1 MDIEHKILGIVQISF
16 LNSTSSF
23 NFIASLSSSFKL
35 SFVDTSPT
43 DEERSSLA
51 GFSVFDFSGFVLE
64 ATVFEPLDS
73 Y

>member
-1 MDIEHKILGIVQISF
+1 MDTKHKILGTVQISCSK
-16 LNSTSSF
+16 STSSF
-23 NFIASLSSSFKL
+23 NFIAFKL